1 MYTVY
6 FIFERKYAFSVAFDY
21 CMLLRDYRI
30 KKEEKR
36 KKEISEKKTQ
46 VKSLDTKPYV
56 FCAFHF

>member
-1 MYTVY
+1 MKICFFYSFQLLYAYV
-6 FIFERKYAFSVAFDY
+6 IIESRK
-21 CMLLRDYRI
+21 
-30 KKEEKR
+30 KKKG